1 MHRIWPTNYTIIAK
15 KSKEVAFNKE
25 GPMRVW
31 IHIRYSLAAVLFY
44 CALMSGNALA
54 VWSNNPEVNTAV
66 TNLTGAGAKPAITG
80 DGSGGAII
88 AWMSATND
96 IHVQRI
102 DADGNLQ
109 WGGAGKALTG
119 DGNNYNPR
127 IATDMS
133 GGAFVVWQKGSA
145 GDGIYVQQV
154 NGAGDEQW
162 STGGEFIL
170 MNNDEL
176 SGSHRNPRIVSD
188 GRNGAIVVW
197 EDSRTAESTG
207 FDIYAQ
213 RFHTDI
219 DGEDIYYEEYWGATG
234 QPICVASADQLN
246 PQILSDSSGGAVF
259 VWQDQRLGKWKIMAL
274 RADVETGNP
283 IIGGGWSNDG
293 NPVSFSDDKDHEKP
307 QLISDGS
314 GGAII
319 TWQVGDDGSGGIYA
333 QRISM
338 GADYPWLVNQ
348 FELIVSS
355 GPNKLQAPQI
365 ISDGDGVAIISWL
378 GVNSSNGSSTGI
390 YAQRV
395 NGSGVVQ
402 WTANGVTVASPAAI
416 DTGDPPQMVSD
427 GSNGAVITWAD
438 RRNGTDLN
446 IYARRIDGSGS
457 TQWSADGIEV
467 STATSDQQLPRI
479 IPDGSGGAII
489 AWQDQRSA
497 DGGIYAQK
505 VLPDGTLPVVLLAP
519 TVTTAAASIITAT
532 SATGGGEVTSDGGS
546 AVTDR
551 GICWG
556 SSPDPV
562 KWSGN
567 YISADSGAGSFT
579 GLITGLTA
587 NTTYHARAYATNSIG
602 TSYGSDI
609 TFTTNNKYGLNIS
622 FAGTGRGN
630 VSWGVT
636 TCGSACAFLVDPN
649 TTANLQASTL
659 PFYSFTSWAG
669 ACNGTFTQC
678 SVLMNSDNRNV
689 TATFTL
695 DAANSV
701 RIKLPTEKRY
711 TSVTSAIQAAQNGTA
726 VIDTWGCELI
736 DNPTFNRGTFTLNG
750 GWDYTYSNQNGATT
764 INGTV
769 TVEKGSLTVEKLA
782 IR

>member
-1 MHRIWPTNYTIIAK
+1 
-15 KSKEVAFNKE
+15 
-25 GPMRVW
+25 
-31 IHIRYSLAAVLFY
+31 
-44 CALMSGNALA
+44 MSGNALA

-66 TNLTGAGAKPAITG
+66 TNLTGVGAKPAITG

-88 AWMSATND
+88 AWQSATND

-102 DADGNLQ
+102 DSNGNLQ
-109 WGGAGKALTG
+109 WGGVGKALTG

-162 STGGEFIL
+162 SSGGEFIL
-170 MNNDEL
+170 INNEEL

-188 GRNGAIVVW
+188 GQEGAIVVW

-219 DGEDIYYEEYWGATG
+219 DDEDIYYEEYWGATG

-246 PQILSDSSGGAVF
+246 PQLISDNSGGTVF
-259 VWQDQRLGKWKIMAL
+259 VWQDQRLGKWKLMAL
-274 RADVETGNP
+274 RVDVETGNP

-293 NPVSFSDDKDHEKP
+293 NPISFSDDQDHVKP
-307 QLISDGS
+307 QIIGDGS

-333 QRISM
+333 QRISI
-338 GADYPWLVNQ
+338 GAEYPWFVNQ
-348 FELIVSS
+348 YELIIAS
-355 GPNKLQAPQI
+355 GQNKMQNPQI
-365 ISDGDGVAIISWL
+365 ISDGSGGAIISWL
-378 GVNSSNGSSTGI
+378 SINSGDGSTMGI
-390 YAQRV
+390 FAKRINV
-395 NGSGVVQ
+395 NGQPLWS
-402 WTANGVTVASPAAI
+402 ASNGVTVASPAAI
-416 DTGDPPQMVSD
+416 DTGDPPQMASD
-427 GSNGAVITWAD
+427 GGNGAIIVWAD

-467 STATSDQQLPRI
+467 STATNDQQLPRI

-505 VLPDGTLPVVLLAP
+505 LLPDGTLPVVLLAP

-556 SSPDPV
+556 ASPDPV
-562 KWSGN
+562 KGSGN
-567 YISADSGAGSFT
+567 YISAGSGTGSFT

-609 TFTTNNKYGLNIS
+609 TFATNNKYGLNIS

-630 VSWGVT
+630 VSWGGT
-636 TCGSACAFLVDPN
+636 TCGSACTFLVDPN
-649 TTANLQASTL
+649 ATANLQASTL
-659 PFYSFTSWAG
+659 PFYSFSSWSG
-669 ACNGTFTQC
+669 ACTGSSPQC
-678 SVLMNSDNRNV
+678 STLMDSDNKNV

-701 RIKLPTEKRY
+701 RIKLPVEKRY

-726 VIDTWGCELI
+726 VIDTWGCELT
-736 DNPTFNRGTFTLNG
+736 DNPNFNRGAFTLKG
-750 GWDYTYSNQNGATT
+750 GWDSTYSNQNGATT
-764 INGTV
+764 INGALTV
-769 TVEKGSLTVEKLA
+769 KSGSLTVEKVT